1 MLVLLVFSFPFSIC
15 LTSLRIKDRMSFRWD
30 QVGRPGESCP
40 HGRLS
45 LEDRRNLTWQPVSRP
60 SIRLLQKGRG
70 GGQGIPWDFFV
81 TRVAEIGPIS
91 LFWSMFECLMAFLA
105 LGHLT
110 QGLKS
115 ISEYFCVSRR
125 PLGTVADGRGLI
137 SWQLYSSPGRQVFV
151 GQSHHVFLWWMLRR
165 SRTQEMYASRVHFF
179 SVLPIIS

>member
-45 LEDRRNLTWQPVSRP
+45 LEESHMAASVQAQYPATA
-60 SIRLLQKGRG
+60 KGEG
-70 GGQGIPWDFFV
+70 GVKGFPGDFFV

-115 ISEYFCVSRR
+115 ISGYFCVSRR
-125 PLGTVADGRGLI
+125 PLGTVADGRVLI